1 MNYRLAQASRT
12 DRTRPQTA
20 RLVPRPPPQIHPAN
34 RPATRANTDSN
45 SQSHQPA
52 SATLPCPEQRSRPAQ
67 ATISDW
73 SSEPSTLKVWSML
86 PVEPTGQVKHA
97 AGAAS

>member
-1 MNYRLAQASRT
+1 M
-12 DRTRPQTA
+12 
-20 RLVPRPPPQIHPAN
+20 N

-45 SQSHQPA
+45 SPAHQPA
-52 SATLPCPEQRSRPAQ
+52 SATLPCPEQQSRPAQ

-86 PVEPTGQVKHA
+86 PVEPPLRFISGADGFVRAGEMDAQVTP
-97 AGAAS
+97 GRRGRS